1 MDTNDQVGMI
11 SICSTPGGPGPAA
24 TTVTGAGPLLTPSLV
39 AEMVAVPGV
48 TPVTTP
54 FGATTATFGSLLTQR
69 TGRRT
74 TLPCAFLPTAR
85 SANVRLTVTLI
96 RRGCTSS
103 EATVVSATGARA
115 TGAVTVTDAVPVRPS
130 AVALTEAAPAFSPL
144 TVPSGMTLATVES
157 LEAQVK
163 GRGRTCPFVPW
174 AVAASATVPPT
185 VMATVAGVTLI
196 LARVTAGGL
205 ASDRTTNHNPTAA
218 AAASGTAHQNRAA
231 RASAPAVRTSTAAVP
246 L

>member
-24 TTVTGAGPLLTPSLV
+24 TTVIGAGPLLTPSLV

-54 FGATTATFGSLLTQR
+54 FGAT
-69 TGRRT
+69 
-74 TLPCAFLPTAR
+74 
-85 SANVRLTVTLI
+85 
-96 RRGCTSS
+96 
-103 EATVVSATGARA
+103 
-115 TGAVTVTDAVPVRPS
+115 GAVTVTDAVPVRPS
-130 AVALTEAAPAFSPL
+130 AVAVTEAAPAFSPL
-144 TVPSGMTLATVES
+144 TVPSGMTVATVES